1 MTLTN
6 VGILI
11 FDGVEVLDFCGPFE
25 VFSLAIKPGMDTY
38 PDNAL
43 YKVHTVAETAASIR
57 TVGGMEV
64 VPTCT
69 IDDHPEFEIIVV
81 PGGIGTRAIYQDRP
95 RVIDWIAGQAAAD
108 VTTTSVCTGAA
119 LLAKAGVLTGKR
131 STTHWASIGRL
142 RELHPETTVLDDL
155 RVVDEGKIVTSAGVS
170 AGIDMALHVVARMH
184 GQEAAA
190 ATARQ
195 MEYHWEPVAKAS

>member
-1 MTLTN
+1 VTLTN

-25 VFSLAIKPGMDTY
+25 VFSLATKPGMDTY

-43 YKVHTVAETAASIR
+43 YTVHTVAETADSIR

-64 VPTCT
+64 VPSCT
-69 IDDHPEFEIIVV
+69 IDNHPQFEIIVV
-81 PGGIGTRAIYQDRP
+81 PGGFGTRAIYQGNS
-95 RVIDWIAGQAAAD
+95 RVIEWIARQAAAD
-108 VTTTSVCTGAA
+108 VVTTSVCTGAA
-119 LLAKAGVLTGKR
+119 LLAKAGVLSGKR

-142 RELHPETTVLDDL
+142 RDLHPETTVLDDM

-170 AGIDMALHVVARMH
+170 AGIDMALHIVARMH
-184 GQEAAA
+184 GHEAAVK
-190 ATARQ
+190 TARD
-195 MEYHWEPVAKAS
+195 MEYRWEPAL

>member
-25 VFSLAIKPGMDTY
+25 VFSLATKPGMDTY

-43 YKVHTVAETAASIR
+43 YKVHTVAETADSIR

-69 IDDHPEFEIIVV
+69 IDNHPEFEIIVV
-81 PGGIGTRAIYQDRP
+81 PGGFGTRAIYQGNS
-95 RVIDWIAGQAAAD
+95 RVIEWIAGQAASD
-108 VTTTSVCTGAA
+108 VVTTSVCTGAA
-119 LLAKAGVLTGKR
+119 LLAKAGVLSGKR
-131 STTHWASIGRL
+131 STTHWASIERL
-142 RELHPETTVLDDL
+142 RELHPEMTVLDDM
-155 RVVDEGKIVTSAGVS
+155 RVVDEGKVVTSAGVS
-170 AGIDMALHVVARMH
+170 AGIDMALHIVARMYGH
-184 GQEAAA
+184 DAAVK
-190 ATARQ
+190 TARD
-195 MEYHWEPVAKAS
+195 MEYRWEPAT